1 VEEWTGIFESALEQ
15 NMNALS
21 LEALTRDPVLFATH
35 IKGRA
40 GVGGVYD
47 FWRRLKSWVRGKPFD
62 AEHGFTNEGSKE

>member
-1 VEEWTGIFESALEQ
+1 
-15 NMNALS
+15 MDALS
-21 LEALTRDPVLFATH
+21 LEALTRNSDLFETH

-62 AEHGFTNEGSKE
+62 PEHGFTNEGPKE